1 MRLRIPTR
9 GCHLYIM
16 IDLNT
21 FFSSMDAVIR
31 RNILQRYDR
40 GVSLTLLILIR
51 LRDHS
56 TLHLLSVS
64 HDACI
69 YDIDLSTKLLSYILI
84 PIVIGSFYLSLYKT
98 FYNLKPSF
106 LLGIQTIQLAVLLS
120 FDFFVWME
128 NVSLYIFF
136 STTTDLAS
144 SSQWRHHVQVRV
156 FLGTP

>member
-1 MRLRIPTR
+1 MLETVSRNLKEVIKLIFFTLDMPRYFLDKQETNLHTKFCQIFCMHACMRLRIPTR

-40 GVSLTLLILIR
+40 GVSLTLLVLIR

-56 TLHLLSVS
+56 NLHLLSVS
-64 HDACI
+64 NDACI

-84 PIVIGSFYLSLYKT
+84 PIVIGSFYLSIYKT

-106 LLGIQTIQLAVLLS
+106 LLGI
-120 FDFFVWME
+120 
-128 NVSLYIFF
+128 
-136 STTTDLAS
+136 
-144 SSQWRHHVQVRV
+144 
-156 FLGTP
+156 